1 MMTHA
6 QIDASSRRL
15 LEEERRMSQKR
26 KTKRDPEIE
35 PSKLMELPKRILNN
49 NRENLEKA
57 GLLEF
62 IEQRWPEVDLTKV
75 KAFFLESKKGTLDE
89 S

>member
-1 MMTHA
+1 
-6 QIDASSRRL
+6 
-15 LEEERRMSQKR
+15 MSQKR
-26 KTKRDPEIE
+26 KAKRDPEIE

-49 NRENLEKA
+49 LENLEKV

-62 IEQRWPEVDLTKV
+62 IEQRWPEVDLTRV

-89 S
+89 FIVNG